1 MNIRINYGNDVFTL
15 PRTAADNLVQADM
28 TDLKTLILLA
38 SDAALRENCDSG
50 EIAKR
55 VGCRRDK
62 AEASLRFWSETG
74 LITQTESDVG
84 NPDNS
89 AEKDTGDIEDKEK
102 PQNKHPTDQAPVYS
116 GDELKNMLDEN
127 EGSRRRMLDECQNIA
142 GKMFNVLEI
151 NKVIAMSEYLGLEN
165 EHILMLFAYC
175 RERGKTSVHY
185 VERTAYNLY
194 NEGVDTLVKLE
205 TYIREK
211 EACEDSEREMRKLF
225 GLGDR
230 TLTPSERS
238 YIKRWTTEFGYP
250 TEIIERAY
258 QIMIDNTRNGKVSLA
273 YMNRILDNWH
283 TAGYTAIDEID
294 AALLAYKSGRE
305 QSGKNEGGSF
315 DTDEFYA
322 LALKKS
328 YEDAK

>member
-1 MNIRINYGNDVFTL
+1 MNIRINYGNDVFAL

-28 TDLKTLILLA
+28 TDLKTLIVLA

-62 AEASLRFWSETG
+62 AETSLRFWSETG
-74 LITQTESDVG
+74 VITQTESGDKIDEEKRV
-84 NPDNS
+84 
-89 AEKDTGDIEDKEK
+89 EKDAGDDKK
-102 PQNKHPTDQAPVYS
+102 PQKKHPTDQAPVYS
-116 GDELKNMLDEN
+116 GDELKVMLDEN
-127 EGSRRRMLDECQNIA
+127 DGSRRKMLDECQNIA
-142 GKMFNVLEI
+142 GKIFNVLEI

-194 NEGVDTLVKLE
+194 NEGVDNLAKLE
-205 TYIREK
+205 TYIKRK
-211 EACEDSEREMRKLF
+211 EAYENAEGKLRKLF
-225 GLGDR
+225 GFGDR

-250 TEIIERAY
+250 IEIIERAY
-258 QIMIDNTRNGKVSLA
+258 QIMIDNTRNGKLSLA

-294 AALLAYKSGRE
+294 AALLAYKTGRE
-305 QSGKNEGGSF
+305 QSGKNGSGSF

-328 YEDAK
+328 YENAK